1 MWKLSD
7 KKPTEYDGQIDSLQK
22 QMMTLIEESAK
33 LENTDE
39 EFDRQY
45 REIADQIK
53 ELKKKKS
60 KRIREIQL
68 AKSYEQRAQDVD
80 CYIKKTGA
88 LKRQFDDDLV
98 RRLIQ
103 SIKVINENKIEI
115 QFKSGIVMKQD
126 ILCDD

>member
-1 MWKLSD
+1 
-7 KKPTEYDGQIDSLQK
+7 
-22 QMMTLIEESAK
+22 MTLIEESAK
-33 LENTDE
+33 LENADE

-80 CYIKKTGA
+80 GYIKKTGS

-103 SIKVINENKIEI
+103 SIKVINENKLEI
-115 QFKSGIVMKQD
+115 QFKSGIVMIQGID
-126 ILCDD
+126 GDD